1 MDTVRKTSAKQ
12 GNRISYA
19 NAFDINGKVPP
30 QALQIEEAVLGALML
45 DQNARY
51 SVVDALHPEYF
62 YKPENVVIY
71 STIRKMVE
79 LNKKIDQLTVI
90 EELRKDGKLEMAGG
104 AYYISQI
111 TNNIVSAAH
120 IDYHA
125 RILSEKFIQRELIR
139 ISTETIT
146 ESYDET
152 TDVVSLLDKTEER
165 LMAINDKNF
174 RSEIQKVDALVS
186 QAITQIKESKGS
198 DTGLTG
204 IPSGFL
210 DLDRITSGFQDGT
223 LIILAARPAMGKTA
237 FALSMARNMAV
248 DYKKPIAFFSLE
260 MTGVELAMRLI
271 SGESEISGEKL
282 KKGTQLAPWEEQQL
296 ISKTQSLNDAPIY
309 IDDTPGISIFELRA
323 KCRRLKQRYDIQ
335 MVFIDYLQL
344 MTAVAGESSRGNGN
358 REQEISTISRQ
369 LKGLSKELGIPVLAM
384 SQLSRAVETRGGDKR
399 PILSDLRESG
409 AIEQDADIVMF
420 IHRPEYYHIN
430 EDAKGSTIGKAD
442 ILIAKHRS
450 GEVGEVR
457 LDFKK
462 QYVKFENPPLFEK
475 EQYSSNI
482 NMPRNTNFEQ
492 VVTVESSMNHQN
504 NVDMGNTDY
513 NDLPFDDRGD
523 VFDGVDPNF

>member
-1 MDTVRKTSAKQ
+1 MDIMGKTSTKRV
-12 GNRISYA
+12 NRMSYA

-30 QALQIEEAVLGALML
+30 QALEIEEAVLGALML
-45 DQNARY
+45 DQNARF
-51 SVVDALHPEYF
+51 SVVDALHEEFF
-62 YKPENVVIY
+62 YKIEHQVLY
-71 STIRKMVE
+71 ATIRKMVE
-79 LNKKIDQLTVI
+79 QNKKIDQLTVI
-90 EELRKDGKLEMAGG
+90 EQLRKDGMLETAGG
-104 AYYISQI
+104 AYYISQM
-111 TNNIVSAAH
+111 TNNVVSAAH

-125 RILSEKFIQRELIR
+125 RILSEKYIQRELIR
-139 ISTETIT
+139 VSTETIA

-174 RSEIQKVDALVS
+174 RSDIKKVDGLVS

-204 IPSGFL
+204 IPSGFR
-210 DLDRITSGFQDGT
+210 DLDRITSGFQSGT

-248 DYKKPIAFFSLE
+248 DFKKPIAFFSLE

-271 SGESEISGEKL
+271 SGESEISSEKL

-296 ISKTQSLNDAPIY
+296 ISKTQTLNDAPIY

-323 KCRRLKQRYDIQ
+323 KCRRMKQRYDIQ

-344 MTAVAGESSRGNGN
+344 MTASSGENSRGNGN

-384 SQLSRAVETRGGDKR
+384 SQLSRAVETRGGDKK

-420 IHRPEYYHIN
+420 IYRPEYYNIS

-450 GEVGEVR
+450 GGTGDVR
-457 LDFKK
+457 LEFKK
-462 QYVKFENPPLFEK
+462 QFVKFENMAIPIEDQFA
-475 EQYSSNI
+475 SNL
-482 NMPRNTNFEQ
+482 NMPRNSNFEQ
-492 VVTVESSMNHQN
+492 VVTVNSSMNYQHP
-504 NVDMGNTDY
+504 
-513 NDLPFDDRGD
+513 NDSSDFDNKLGDGGD
-523 VFDGVDPNF
+523 VGFSGAEPNF